1 MILGDKVE
9 TDLFLNHHISRRFNA
24 ELEQTRNQVMKMGG
38 LVESQLEQGLNAL
51 LNYDVD
57 LAQQVIDNDA
67 LVNGLEIE
75 IDEQCTQI
83 MARRQPAASD
93 LRLMITVIKTI
104 TDLERIG
111 DEAIKLG
118 RNAIEIYESNSR
130 PRPFSELRS
139 MGEQVKTML
148 RRSLD
153 AYARMDVDEALRII
167 ESDKLIN
174 GEILLINE
182 EFDNISRL
190 LLTRMMEDPR
200 EIKNSLRI
208 NQCARAMERIGD
220 HSANICEFIVYLVQ
234 GKDVR
239 HDNDKVMPKDLL

>member
-1 MILGDKVE
+1 ME
-9 TDLFLNHHISRRFNA
+9 TDLYLNHHISRRFNE

-38 LVESQLEQGLNAL
+38 LVESQFEKGLSSL
-51 LNYDVD
+51 LNYDVE

-67 LVNGLEIE
+67 IVNGLEIE
-75 IDEQCTQI
+75 IDERCTQI

-118 RNAIEIYESNSR
+118 RNAIEIYESNNM

-139 MGEQVKTML
+139 MGERVKNML

-153 AYARMDVDEALRII
+153 AYARMDVDEALKII
-167 ESDKLIN
+167 ESDKLID
-174 GEILLINE
+174 E

-190 LLTRMMEDPR
+190 LITRMLEDPR

-220 HSANICEFIVYLVQ
+220 HSTNICEFIVYLVK
-234 GKDVR
+234 GTDVR
-239 HDNDKVMPKDLL
+239 HDNDRVMSSDL